1 MIDLE
6 ELMHRADLS
15 QVCLF
20 DWEQSAEDNQVRVW
34 LNAVKAAAW
43 DEGYAKGQIDFEYEA
58 ENPYRDEE
66 E

>member
-1 MIDLE
+1 
-6 ELMHRADLS
+6 MHRAE
-15 QVCLF
+15 VGVVEVY
-20 DWEQSAEDNQVRVW
+20 DWEQSPHDNRVRDW
-34 LNAVKAAAW
+34 LNAVKADAW